1 MSSEPK
7 LTRRELI
14 AGTAAGAVAVTAAGA
29 LSGCSPTTP
38 SNMPAKWDREAD
50 VVVVGLGG
58 AGAATAIEAA
68 RAGAEVIVLERMPV
82 GGGSTVL
89 CGGLLYMGG
98 GTPLQ
103 KATGFEDSVEN
114 MYNYMLAATGAGAD
128 PDMIRIYCE
137 NSVDLYD
144 WLVEL
149 GVPFKKSFI
158 PGKYAAVPT
167 DDGLA
172 YTGNEMQA
180 HYKAVATPVPRGH
193 HVEGIDHTGKVLFPP
208 LHAGVEA
215 AGAQIVYEA
224 PAQRLVVDPDGRVVG
239 VVVDIDG
246 VDEYVKARK
255 GVVLCAGG
263 FAANKEMVG
272 QHCPSYLRSEF
283 LVGTKTD
290 DGAGIRMGQGVGGDV
305 RMLGDAFAYSGIYEF
320 GESLVKG
327 ILVDDMGRRFIGE
340 DNYGSWVGRALIQG
354 HPVSYVVVDQAI
366 WDEVPEQGKKYI
378 QENIKFGGQAD
389 SIPEL
394 AQAAKINPEVFQNT
408 VDFYNAHA
416 AKGEDPE
423 FSKDAHYLVPLENPP
438 FYAINFP
445 AAHAWFFTT
454 GGLKI
459 TSKAQV
465 VDAFGEPVPGLFAA
479 GRNAFAVSAQMYPGS
494 GTSVC
499 EALTFGRIA
508 GRVAA
513 ASEAWS

>member
-7 LTRRELI
+7 ITRRELI
-14 AGTAAGAVAVTAAGA
+14 KGTAAGAVAMTATGA
-29 LSGCSPTTP
+29 LSGCAPTTP
-38 SNMPAKWDREAD
+38 SNLPEKWDRETD
-50 VVVVGLGG
+50 VVVIGLGG

-68 RAGAEVIVLERMPV
+68 RAGAQVTVLERMPV

-89 CGGLLYMGG
+89 CGGLLYLGG

-114 MYNYMLAATGAGAD
+114 MYNYMLAAVGDGAD
-128 PDMIRIYCE
+128 PEMVRIYCE
-137 NSVDLYD
+137 NSVDLYS
-144 WLVEL
+144 WLVDL
-149 GVPFKKSFI
+149 GVPFKQSFI

-172 YTGNEMQA
+172 FTGNEMQA
-180 HYKAVATPVPRGH
+180 DYKAVATPVPRGH

-208 LHAGVEA
+208 LRAAVEA
-215 AGAQIVYEA
+215 SGAEILYEA
-224 PAQRLVVDPDGRVVG
+224 PAQRLVADPEGRVVG

-263 FAANKEMVG
+263 FAANKAMVA
-272 QHCPSYLRSEF
+272 QHCPEYLRSEF

-290 DGAGIRMGQGVGGDV
+290 DGSGIRMGQGVGGDV
-305 RMLGDAFAYSGIYEF
+305 RLLGDAFAYSGIYEF
-320 GESLVKG
+320 GEALVKG
-327 ILVDDMGRRFIGE
+327 ILVDDKGRRFIGE

-354 HPVSYVVVDQAI
+354 HPTAYVIVDQAI
-366 WDEVPEQGKKYI
+366 WDDVPERGRQYI
-378 QENIKFGGQAD
+378 QENIKFGGQGETLA
-389 SIPEL
+389 EL
-394 AQAAKINPEVFQNT
+394 AKAANINSELLENT
-408 VDFYNAHA
+408 VAFYNEHA

-423 FSKDAHYLVPLENPP
+423 FSKDPHYLAPLEKGP

-454 GGLKI
+454 GGLRI
-459 TSKAQV
+459 TGKSEV
-465 VDAFGEPVPGLFAA
+465 VDAFGKPVPGLYAA
-479 GRNAFAVSAQMYPGS
+479 GRNATAVSAQMYPGS

-499 EALTFGRIA
+499 EGLIFGRIA
-508 GRVAA
+508 GRVVAA
-513 ASEAWS
+513 QESWS

>member
-7 LTRRELI
+7 ITRRELI
-14 AGTAAGAVAVTAAGA
+14 KGAAAGTVAVTATGA
-29 LSGCSPTTP
+29 LSGCSPATP
-38 SNMPAKWDREAD
+38 SNLPAKWDRETD

-58 AGAATAIEAA
+58 AGAAAAIEAA
-68 RAGAEVIVLERMPV
+68 RAGAEVIVLERTPV

-103 KATGFEDSVEN
+103 AATGFEDSVEN
-114 MYNYMLAATGAGAD
+114 MYNYMLAAAGPGAD
-128 PDMIRIYCE
+128 PEMIRIYCE
-137 NSVDLYD
+137 DSVDLYN

-149 GVPFKKSFI
+149 GVPFKESFI

-180 HYKAVATPVPRGH
+180 DYKAVATPVPRGH
-193 HVEGIDHTGKVLFPP
+193 HVEGIDHTGKVLYPP
-208 LHAGVEA
+208 LQAGVVA
-215 AGAQIVYEA
+215 AGAEILTEA
-224 PAQRLVVDPDGRVVG
+224 PAQRLIVEPEGRIAG
-239 VVVDIDG
+239 VVIDIDG
-246 VDEYVKARK
+246 VEEYIKARK

-263 FAANKEMVG
+263 FAANKEMVA
-272 QHCPSYLRSEF
+272 QHCPPYLRSEF

-290 DGAGIRMGQGVGGDV
+290 DGIGIRMGQGVGGDV
-305 RMLGDAFAYSGIYEF
+305 RMMGDAFAYSGIYEF

-327 ILVDDMGRRFIGE
+327 ILVDDKGRRFIGE
-340 DNYGSWVGRALIQG
+340 DNYGSWVGRALILE
-354 HPVSYVVVDQAI
+354 HPVSYVIVDQAM
-366 WDEVPEQGKKYI
+366 WDGVPELGKKYI

-389 SIPEL
+389 TLFEL
-394 AQAAKINPEVFQNT
+394 ARAANINPDVLENTVEFYNEQAAKG
-408 VDFYNAHA
+408 
-416 AKGEDPE
+416 KDPE
-423 FSKDAHYLVPLENPP
+423 FSKDPHYLAPLEKAP

-445 AAHAWFFTT
+445 AAYAWFFTT

-459 TSKAQV
+459 TGKAEV
-465 VDAFGEPVPGLFAA
+465 LDAFGEPVPGLYAA

-508 GRVAA
+508 GKAVAA
-513 ASEAWS
+513 LEAWS